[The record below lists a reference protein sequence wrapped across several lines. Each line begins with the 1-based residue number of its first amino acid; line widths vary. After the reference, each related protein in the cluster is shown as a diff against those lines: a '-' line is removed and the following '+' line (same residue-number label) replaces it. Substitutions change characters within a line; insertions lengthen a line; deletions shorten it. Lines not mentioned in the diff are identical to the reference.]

1 MMIATK
7 RLVLRHFEVNEA
19 DMEAL
24 FSIFSDEKVNKYLP
38 WYPLETQEQAV
49 EFYNENILPKYE
61 EQSGYYFAI
70 CLKENNRPIG
80 YVAVSGE
87 DSRDFGYGLMQEY
100 WGQGLVTE
108 ASEAVL
114 DFLKYTDI
122 KFITATHDI
131 HNVGSGKVM
140 EKIGL
145 EYKYTYQ
152 ELWQPKNIV
161 VTFRMYQLNF
171 DNKQDRVY
179 MEYWNKYPEHFIEE
193 LD

>member
-1 MMIATK
+1 MIETK
-7 RLVLRHFEVNEA
+7 RLILRHFEANET
-19 DMEAL
+19 DIQAL

-38 WYPLETQEQAV
+38 WYPLETKNQAI
-49 EFYNENILPKYE
+49 EFYHKHVLPKYE
-61 EQSGYYFAI
+61 EEKGYYFAI
-70 CLKENNRPIG
+70 CLKENNTPIG

-87 DSRDFGYGLMQEY
+87 DSHDFGYGLMQAF
-100 WGQGLVTE
+100 WGQGIVTE

-114 DFLKYTDI
+114 DFLKSTDMN
-122 KFITATHDI
+122 FITATHDI
-131 HNVGSGKVM
+131 HNIGSGKVM

-145 EYKYTYQ
+145 KYQYSYQ

-171 DNKQDRVY
+171 DNKQDSIY
-179 MEYWNKYPEHFIEE
+179 MEYWNKYSEHFIETS

>member
-7 RLVLRHFEVNEA
+7 RLVLRHFEVNET
-19 DMEAL
+19 DMQAL
-24 FSIFSDEKVNKYLP
+24 FFIFSDEKVNKYLP

-70 CLKENNRPIG
+70 CLKENNHPIG
-80 YVAVSGE
+80 YVAVSDEG
-87 DSRDFGYGLMQEY
+87 SHDFGYGLMQEY

-114 DFLKYTDI
+114 DFLKSTDI

>member
-1 MMIATK
+1 MIATK
-7 RLVLRHFEVNEA
+7 RLVLRHFEVNET
-19 DMEAL
+19 DMQAL
-24 FSIFSDEKVNKYLP
+24 FFIFSDEKVNKYLP

-70 CLKENNRPIG
+70 CLKENNHPIG
-80 YVAVSGE
+80 YVAVSDEG
-87 DSRDFGYGLMQEY
+87 SHDFGYGLMQEY

-114 DFLKYTDI
+114 DFLKSTDI

>member
-24 FSIFSDEKVNKYLP
+24 FSVFSDEKVNKYLP

-114 DFLKYTDI
+114 DFLKSTDI